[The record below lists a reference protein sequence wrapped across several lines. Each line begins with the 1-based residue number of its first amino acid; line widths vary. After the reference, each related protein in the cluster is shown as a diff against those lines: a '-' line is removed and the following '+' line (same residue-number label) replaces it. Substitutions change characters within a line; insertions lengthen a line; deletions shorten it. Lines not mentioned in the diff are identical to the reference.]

1 MGWGR
6 GGILNKG
13 VREDF
18 SAKGSFEKNLNEV
31 RGQAMLLGREYS
43 GSHAKALGLKSRA
56 KSPVNLQHEYN
67 LLCRDQIRVER
78 DLKVP
83 MWLCKLRQ
91 GRPG

>member
-1 MGWGR
+1 MQSESDGWAWGGGE

-31 RGQAMLLGREYS
+31 QRQAMLM
-43 GSHAKALGLKSRA
+43 GSIQAAMQRPWGLFKSRA

-67 LLCRDQIRVER
+67 YSVEI
-78 DLKVP
+78 KSES
-83 MWLCKLRQ
+83 K
-91 GRPG
+91 GI